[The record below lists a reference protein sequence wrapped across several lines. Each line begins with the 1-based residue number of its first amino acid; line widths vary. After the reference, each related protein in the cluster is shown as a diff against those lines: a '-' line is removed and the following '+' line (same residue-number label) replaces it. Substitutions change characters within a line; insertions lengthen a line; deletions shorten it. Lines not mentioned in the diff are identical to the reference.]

1 MIVFQVAI
9 LLFVAVTATAVV
21 LTRNPLAQ
29 IIGLTFYGLIFAV
42 MFFALQAPDVA
53 FSQVVVGAV
62 AIPLMALL
70 TLAKIKNKEARADN
84 KSAGK
89 KEAA

>member
-9 LLFVAVTATAVV
+9 LLFVAIVATAVV

-29 IIGLTFYGLIFAV
+29 IIGLTFYGLLFAV

-70 TLAKIKNKEARADN
+70 TLAKIRSKEQQTARKNDERK
-84 KSAGK
+84 
-89 KEAA
+89 AA

>member
-9 LLFVAVTATAVV
+9 LLFVAIAATAVV

-29 IIGLTFYGLIFAV
+29 VIGLTFYGLLFAV

-70 TLAKIKNKEARADN
+70 TLAKIRSKEQQTARKNDERK
-84 KSAGK
+84 
-89 KEAA
+89 AA